1 MRGEGCALQPCGW
14 RGALLRQR
22 FANLQNFS
30 FAKWRPALE
39 AVAEI
44 MGTMA
49 MGMRWALM
57 GSASLAW
64 MAGAV
69 AAQAQVSDS
78 QADRVGDIVVTGS
91 RIAGGDRI
99 APVETVDRDTL
110 AAAGVADASQL
121 VRLVTANSGSE
132 AQVDQ
137 LNQPQSS
144 GTAQFNLRNLG
155 LGSTLVLVDGQRW
168 TTSAVVAT
176 DGSAFV
182 DINSLVPMIALQRI
196 EVVKDGAS
204 AVYGSDAVA
213 GVVNFITR
221 HDVARPEVS
230 AKYAVADGSEE
241 SVIEAIGGFDLLGG
255 DLTFAAS
262 HFHRSAL
269 GSDERDFTQAERY
282 GRAAWTA
289 VTSYGQ
295 PGSYYRPS
303 QNAYSPDPD
312 CGNPAFASAYKNS
325 ASDTFCR
332 LDYSDF
338 FDLTPEETRTQLLAD
353 YRTPLGQVNLSLQGA
368 WSSTETEARLT
379 PSLPILAQALT
390 VPASHPDNPFG
401 EAVLF
406 RGRLLGAEAGAMR
419 SQFDYQTWRLAAGLD
434 GRFANGWDWTLSATS
449 SRQHVAYD
457 KPDVIGSALQNALNG
472 LGGAGCN
479 AATGTPGGGACQYF
493 NPFGSAYL
501 GTGTAN
507 SAALIDSLIGDV
519 GLRGSASLIT
529 ADASTSGQALA
540 WDGGALDVAL
550 GAQYRRSAFRH
561 DWSDLANAGDLLTSG
576 YSPDFEG
583 DQQALA
589 AFAEARLHLGQRIE
603 AQLAGRYETYDGDQG
618 RFSPKAAIRWDV
630 TEAFALRG
638 SWGQGFR
645 APSVYAQSGAQASQP
660 SVFDRGAYVFVNTLT
675 SGNAALKPEKS
686 ESLTFGAAWRPLA
699 GLDLGVD
706 AWRFDYADQ
715 VVKESAQAIINQ
727 AAADDAAGLNGTAA
741 QSRITRAFNGA
752 LTFVQLYFINASSI
766 ETQGIDLSARY
777 GHDLWGGE
785 ISASATWTYVDAYDI
800 RLDASSA
807 AVSGVGST
815 NLNNIGRSLPRNR
828 GEFAL
833 GWSGRAQG
841 VTALVHYTSGY
852 RNDRSGITDT
862 TIASQTTLDLL
873 YRRTV
878 RADLDLALGVVNVAD
893 KAPALA
899 QFALGYDPVV
909 ADPRGRVVSL
919 ALTKRF

>member
-1 MRGEGCALQPCGW
+1 MTKRKIL
-14 RGALLRQR
+14 
-22 FANLQNFS
+22 
-30 FAKWRPALE
+30 
-39 AVAEI
+39 
-44 MGTMA
+44 MGTA
-49 MGMRWALM
+49 
-57 GSASLAW
+57 SAFWL
-64 MAGAV
+64 AV
-69 AAQAQVSDS
+69 AAGAQAQ
-78 QADRVGDIVVTGS
+78 DRDPSLIDDVVVTGS
-91 RIAGGDRI
+91 RIAGGERI
-99 APVETVDRDTL
+99 APVETVGRETM

-121 VRLVTANSGSE
+121 VRLVAANSGSE

-168 TTSAVVAT
+168 TSSAVVAT

-182 DINSLVPMIALQRI
+182 DINSLVPMIALERV

-221 HDVARPEVS
+221 HGVDRPEVS

-241 SVIEAIGGFDLLGG
+241 SVIQALGGFELLGG
-255 DLTFAAS
+255 DLTLAAS

-295 PGSYYRPS
+295 PGSYFRPS
-303 QNAYSPDPD
+303 RNGFSPDPA

-325 ASDTFCR
+325 PTDTFCR

-338 FDLTPEETRTQLLAD
+338 FDLTPEETRTQIFAD
-353 YRTPLGQVNLSLQGA
+353 YRRPIGDMSLSLQGT
-368 WSSTETEARLT
+368 WSSTETVARQS
-379 PSLPILAQALT
+379 PSLPILAQSLT

-406 RGRLLGAEAGAMR
+406 RGRLLGAEAGA
-419 SQFDYQTWRLAAGLD
+419 SAADFDYETWRLSAGLD
-434 GRFANGWDWTLSATS
+434 GRFANGWTWNLAATS

-457 KPDVIGSALQNALNG
+457 KPDVIGSALQRALNG
-472 LGGAGCN
+472 FGGAGCN
-479 AATGTPGGGACQYF
+479 PATGTAGVGACQYF

-507 SAALIDSLIGDV
+507 GAALVDSLIGYT
-519 GLRGSASLIT
+519 GLRGASTLTT
-529 ADASTSGQALA
+529 AEAATSGQAMA
-540 WDGGALDVAL
+540 WNGGSVDLAL
-550 GAQYRRSAFRH
+550 GFQYRRSGFRH
-561 DWSDLANAGDLLTSG
+561 DWSDLVNAGDLLTAG

-589 AFAEARLHLGQRIE
+589 AFAEARIHLGERIE
-603 AQLAGRYETYDGDQG
+603 AQAAGRYESYDGEG
-618 RFSPKAAIRWDV
+618 RFSPKAAVRWDV
-630 TEAFALRG
+630 TDAVALRA

-645 APSVYAQSGAQASQP
+645 APSVYAQSGAQAAQP
-660 SVFDRGAYVFVNTLT
+660 SVFDRGAFVFVNTLT
-675 SGNAALKPEKS
+675 SGDGGLKPEKS
-686 ESLTFGAAWRPLA
+686 ESLSLGALWRPVE
-699 GLDLGVD
+699 GLQLGLD
-706 AWRFDYADQ
+706 AWRFDYTDQ
-715 VVKESAQAIINQ
+715 VVKESAQAVIDQ
-727 AAADDAAGLNGTAA
+727 AAADTAAGLTGTAA
-741 QSRITRAFNGA
+741 QGRITRSPSGA

-777 GHDLWGGE
+777 GRELWGGRAT
-785 ISASATWTYVDAYDI
+785 ASATWTYVDSYDI
-800 RLDASSA
+800 RLNDEATQ
-807 AVSGVGST
+807 VSGVGST
-815 NLNNIGRSLPRNR
+815 NLSNIGRSLPRNR

-833 GWSGRAQG
+833 GWSGGTNAL
-841 VTALVHYTSGY
+841 TALVHYTDSY
-852 RNDRSGITDT
+852 RNDRSGITDA
-862 TIASQTTLDLL
+862 TIASQTTADLL
-873 YRRTV
+873 YSRTIG
-878 RADLDLALGVVNVAD
+878 ADLDLALGVVNVFD
-893 KAPALA
+893 KAPPLA

-909 ADPRGRVVSL
+909 ADPRGRVISVGL
-919 ALTKRF
+919 AKRF